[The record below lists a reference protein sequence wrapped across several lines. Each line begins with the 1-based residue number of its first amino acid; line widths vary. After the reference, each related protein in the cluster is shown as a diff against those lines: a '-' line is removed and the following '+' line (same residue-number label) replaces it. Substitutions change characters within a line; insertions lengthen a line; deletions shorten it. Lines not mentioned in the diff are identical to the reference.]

1 MGEPLYQF
9 AFPTGYGETS
19 EKWVNTGVFFNR
31 INYVVALANNQI
43 NGTSYDPMRLVT
55 NEVASNPNELT
66 NQLGALI
73 VHTELSPDSMRAVQ
87 AGLGEQPPAVANAG
101 AARPAMSGG
110 ERPQMVP
117 VKAAS
122 SDANP
127 ERRRIAQVVGLLM
140 GTAEFQRR

>member
-1 MGEPLYQF
+1 
-9 AFPTGYGETS
+9 
-19 EKWVNTGVFFNR
+19 
-31 INYVVALANNQI
+31 

-73 VHTELSPDSMRAVQ
+73 VHTELSPASLRAVQ
-87 AGLGEQPPAVANAG
+87 AGLAEQSPAVANAG
-101 AARPAMSGG
+101 AARPAMSSG
-110 ERPQMVP
+110 ERAEMVS